1 MDIITAYF
9 PHLLTFLLSLGA
21 AVLVSG
27 LRTFAIERMCRR
39 FGIRLSDMEERVL
52 QLRGKKAAEAR
63 WEQEKWNAE
72 ALRELQP
79 SGGKKSRFDNDP
91 LE

>member
-1 MDIITAYF
+1 MDILAAYL
-9 PHLLTFLLSLGA
+9 PHILTFGGSLA
-21 AVLVSG
+21 AALLVSG
-27 LRTFAIERMCRR
+27 LRLFAIERMCRR

-63 WEQEKWNAE
+63 WDQEKWNAE
-72 ALRELQP
+72 ALRELAP
-79 SGGKKSRFDNDP
+79 TGKKSKYDNDP